1 MRAVVN
7 TCNKRKYAPSK
18 LFLDFI
24 HLRKKNLEKKNFH
37 YKAEQDFP
45 NLLKRS

>member
-24 HLRKKNLEKKNFH
+24 HPGKKNLEKKTFIIKQNKISLI
-37 YKAEQDFP
+37 Y
-45 NLLKRS
+45 